1 MLDSVRV
8 ELELVLKLEVM
19 LEEGIRALAAF
30 LQTSFATSCPVEDF
44 HLHLLDHSYSGE
56 VS

>member
-1 MLDSVRV
+1 MRV

-30 LQTSFATSCPVEDF
+30 LQTSFATSYPVEDF